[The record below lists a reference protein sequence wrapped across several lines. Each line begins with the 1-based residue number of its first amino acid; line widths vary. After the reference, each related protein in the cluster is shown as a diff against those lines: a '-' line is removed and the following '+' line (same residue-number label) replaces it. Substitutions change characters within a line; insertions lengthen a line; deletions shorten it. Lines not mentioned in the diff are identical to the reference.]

1 MRQCSIVYRENHLLN
16 IDIPPRFNQSFEVKT
31 VKEHQEVTL
40 SCDAHGESPLTVSWK
55 RYQRPIDRSVLS
67 RYVLREH
74 VHPNGLKSQLSIPSV
89 LRADS
94 GLFSCEAVNDY
105 GREEKSIQL
114 IVQAPPESPEG
125 MQLLQVTSRQITFSW
140 TAPSSGNSPITGYIV
155 VYNQSRSECFLIYS
169 ACNEV

>member
-1 MRQCSIVYRENHLLN
+1 MFIEQTAQTLRIQESN
-16 IDIPPRFNQSFEVKT
+16 IYNEDTMEVLAETIFAKLWHHAVPPRFNQSFEVKT
-31 VKEHQEVTL
+31 IKEHQEVVL

-94 GLFSCEAVNDY
+94 GLFSCEASNDY

-114 IVQAPPESPEG
+114 IVQETDQR
-125 MQLLQVTSRQITFSW
+125 MSRAFDKLIL
-140 TAPSSGNSPITGYIV
+140 
-155 VYNQSRSECFLIYS
+155 SE
-169 ACNEV
+169 